1 MTPLALKVQLHRQS
15 KMGVELE
22 GDAEL
27 EMQMLSWRWGF
38 ELEKGVGCRWEC
50 AAGGG
55 AVELD
60 MGCRA
65 GDGGKKFVMGV

>member
-1 MTPLALKVQLHRQS
+1 
-15 KMGVELE
+15 
-22 GDAEL
+22 
-27 EMQMLSWRWGF
+27 MLSWRWGF
-38 ELEKGVGCRWEC
+38 EPEKGVGCRWEC